1 MIKLLDYKKEIVVG
15 LLSALATASLS
26 LAVGLYSMNKN
37 FQLTQNKELL
47 FSLRTDISNLR
58 KVEREL
64 DENLKLLLNS
74 KYQLKVEIERKNIS
88 LPPPSKKDSDKEFS
102 KWFTEYMESIL
113 GARYIVKSVQIPSDK
128 FLIDAWQPNG
138 PVVSDIDFELI
149 QELNELYRKLT
160 RINKYLENLASLT
173 VGTFLD
179 ESMKNGLEQNIPLF
193 NAMVS
198 EISQSKILQLK
209 NKVIEETNIL
219 NKRWGALTG
228 E

>member
-88 LPPPSKKDSDKEFS
+88 FPPPSKKDSDKEFS